1 MTMLRSFRLRLSG
14 FRGEER
20 AAVPVEGV
28 IGATFLIWWFAASF
42 QFFDAYRQKNINLK
56 ASYTLADMLSRE
68 TGPISG
74 DANAATVNQ
83 AYINGLNTMFDYM
96 TFSQEPTWIRVS
108 SVYWD
113 EDASKYR
120 VDWSR
125 TSGTGHDAMTTPK
138 LQSYKEHIPVL
149 PTGDTV
155 IIVET
160 FMDYK
165 PFLGYWLDENQFT
178 TFIPTRPR
186 FASCLPWESNGCGIQ
201 ADGSWSNPD
210 ITDVPPEEGTPVD
223 GT

>member
-1 MTMLRSFRLRLSG
+1 MTMLRSFRLRRSG

-96 TFSQEPTWIRVS
+96 TFSQEPTWIRGS
-108 SVYWD
+108 SVYGD
-113 EDASKYR
+113 EDAGKYR
-120 VDWSR
+120 VD
-125 TSGTGHDAMTTPK
+125 
-138 LQSYKEHIPVL
+138 
-149 PTGDTV
+149 
-155 IIVET
+155 
-160 FMDYK
+160 
-165 PFLGYWLDENQFT
+165 
-178 TFIPTRPR
+178 
-186 FASCLPWESNGCGIQ
+186 
-201 ADGSWSNPD
+201 
-210 ITDVPPEEGTPVD
+210 
-223 GT
+223 

>member
-1 MTMLRSFRLRLSG
+1 
-14 FRGEER
+14 
-20 AAVPVEGV
+20 
-28 IGATFLIWWFAASF
+28 
-42 QFFDAYRQKNINLK
+42 
-56 ASYTLADMLSRE
+56 
-68 TGPISG
+68 
-74 DANAATVNQ
+74 
-83 AYINGLNTMFDYM
+83 
-96 TFSQEPTWIRVS
+96 
-108 SVYWD
+108 
-113 EDASKYR
+113 
-120 VDWSR
+120 
-125 TSGTGHDAMTTPK
+125 MTTPK
-138 LQSYKEHIPVL
+138 LQSCKEHIPVL